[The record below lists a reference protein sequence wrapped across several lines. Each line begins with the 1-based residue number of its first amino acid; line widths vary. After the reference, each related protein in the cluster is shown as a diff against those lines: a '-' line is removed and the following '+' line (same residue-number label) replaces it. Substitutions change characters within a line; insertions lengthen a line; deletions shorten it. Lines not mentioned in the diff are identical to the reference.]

1 MVAGTYG
8 RGVWR
13 KNLGAGDCVDFTD
26 LTIDSFLDWN
36 GSPVC
41 FNITVTSG
49 GTLNITGSVVMAYRA
64 QITVESNGL
73 LILDGE
79 LIENGK
85 ITVEDGGKLEI
96 SNNGLLI
103 LNYEDQL
110 MIESG
115 GELEIESGEIRI
127 NTNIY

>member
-1 MVAGTYG
+1 
-8 RGVWR
+8 
-13 KNLGAGDCVDFTD
+13 
-26 LTIDSFLDWN
+26 
-36 GSPVC
+36 
-41 FNITVTSG
+41 
-49 GTLNITGSVVMAYRA
+49 MAYRA
-64 QITVESNGL
+64 QITMESNGL

-79 LIENGK
+79 LLENGN

-110 MIESG
+110 LIEFG

-127 NTNIY
+127 NTDIY

>member
-1 MVAGTYG
+1 M
-8 RGVWR
+8 
-13 KNLGAGDCVDFTD
+13 
-26 LTIDSFLDWN
+26 
-36 GSPVC
+36 
-41 FNITVTSG
+41 
-49 GTLNITGSVVMAYRA
+49 
-64 QITVESNGL
+64 ESNGL

-79 LIENGK
+79 LLENGN
-85 ITVEDGGKLEI
+85 ITVESGGKLEI

-110 MIESG
+110 LIESG

>member
-1 MVAGTYG
+1 
-8 RGVWR
+8 
-13 KNLGAGDCVDFTD
+13 
-26 LTIDSFLDWN
+26 
-36 GSPVC
+36 
-41 FNITVTSG
+41 
-49 GTLNITGSVVMAYRA
+49 MAYRA

-73 LILDGE
+73 LIIDGE
-79 LIENGK
+79 LLENGN
-85 ITVEDGGKLEI
+85 ITIEDGGKLEI

-110 MIESG
+110 LIESG

>member
-1 MVAGTYG
+1 
-8 RGVWR
+8 
-13 KNLGAGDCVDFTD
+13 
-26 LTIDSFLDWN
+26 
-36 GSPVC
+36 
-41 FNITVTSG
+41 
-49 GTLNITGSVVMAYRA
+49 MAYRA